1 MSWKYKITIFFCSFL
16 VFMITMVYQ
25 CFQLDFDLVAEDYY
39 AQELVFQKRID
50 QQKNALAL
58 SEKPTLEIV
67 GNEFVVQFPNAI
79 EQGSIRFFRPSDEN
93 LDVEEV
99 LHLDANGA
107 FNLPLSK
114 LTKGN
119 YQVQLSWNDAGKDFY
134 IERKVFI
141 P

>member
-39 AQELVFQKRID
+39 AQELVFQERID
-50 QQKNALAL
+50 QQKNAMELA
-58 SEKPTLEIV
+58 EKPTLEVV
-67 GNEFVVQFPNAI
+67 GDQFVVQFPNTI
-79 EQGSIRFFRPSDEN
+79 EQGNIRFFRPSDEN
-93 LDVEEV
+93 LDIEEG
-99 LHLDANGA
+99 LNLDANGA